1 MLFSFLQEL
10 RNNTNDKEFKEILKI
25 TSDDIKFNRVS
36 FGKTTSQEEFI
47 NICQRSYK
55 ALRVC

>member
-55 ALRVC
+55 A

>member
-1 MLFSFLQEL
+1 MLFNYLKSLK
-10 RNNTNDKEFKEILKI
+10 NSTNDKDFKEILKI

-55 ALRVC
+55 ALRAC